1 MESLFGLPMQTLMVI
16 LVAMFAIAIGS
27 VTCIL
32 VTNRTMFKMG
42 LRNVPRRKLQTGLIV
57 VGLMLATL
65 IITASF
71 TTGDTIDYS
80 LSSKAFDQWGRT
92 DLVLSIRGEDSE
104 DAKGADVFV
113 PGTVAGNLQQQFADD
128 ADQPLFMPFMYTRAA
143 VTSDSTKLSEPTA
156 NLVGI
161 DPAIVSQIG
170 GIELANGG
178 AFDVTTLGANDV
190 IVSGR
195 AAKAM
200 DAQVGDTLTVL
211 TGGKPHSATVVAI
224 AKDSQLTGVLGNFD
238 QVIRPGGVVMTLA
251 TVQEWT
257 GHPGAVNYIS
267 VALSGDVR
275 STVEDGPAAAERIE
289 KFLATAKGKNIVS
302 LSGRPVEVEAVK
314 AEDVDQAEEFGNLFT
329 TFFLV
334 IGGFSIAA
342 GIMLIFL
349 IFVMLA
355 AERKPEIGMAR
366 AVGAQRSSLVQSFV
380 SEGMSYNLFAGV
392 IGAGL
397 GVAASAAL
405 VVGFLKAN
413 MGDDFDFISAHFTAR
428 SIMISFC
435 LGVVLT
441 FVTVVFA
448 SMKVSGVNIVAA
460 VRGTPED
467 ETPAKRRKISWFWVA
482 VGLPALIIPPLGIWL
497 FFNKGWGIPSA
508 WIMAPLGIALGA
520 LSILAANGGGSEFLF
535 SFGFSVIPLSLAIL
549 ATHYRAPGRVTWT
562 AVGAFLAAYW
572 LSPVNIGEELLGRDL
587 TGDIEMFLLS
597 GIMVVISFTLIIVYN
612 ARLLTLLFHRN
623 GGFRYGVPLA
633 AIAAA
638 MGFAVAGVALGDW
651 GNSVGQLCYLFA
663 GLLVIVAGF
672 SFAAARFPALQPVL
686 KMGVAYP
693 LSNRFRTGMTVA
705 MFALIIFSLVT
716 FSAIQANFIALFGG
730 EKGNG
735 GYDIVATANLD
746 SDVSDVK
753 GALAD
758 AGSRIVGQITDT
770 APVTTLA
777 GQPEVRVGNE
787 WSAYPVIA
795 ASDAYLA
802 EGTVL
807 DARGLGYATDA
818 EVLAAVRNDP
828 SLALIDINAV
838 DPQSGNVWTVD
849 ADIEND
855 VLTPFQV
862 TIRDRGHAPMKTV
875 TVIGVLANRV
885 DMTIADGIFVNS
897 DAYTPLF
904 GEPQFNRTY
913 VRLAAGTD
921 SEAAATDI
929 EAALASRGVQ
939 AYSIRKLIDDQNAQ
953 QQAFNRMFQ
962 GLMAL
967 GLLVGVAALGVIAFR
982 SVVERRQQIGMLRA
996 IGYQRE
1002 AIALTFMME
1011 SVFIG
1016 LMGILSGVVG
1026 GVIVSRN
1033 VFTTGIFSNEG
1044 VDFTMPWMEV
1054 LVMTAVAFGISL
1066 VMTWLPSRNAAAV
1079 PVADALRYE

>member
-1 MESLFGLPMQTLMVI
+1 MQTLMII

-27 VTCIL
+27 VAYIL

-42 LRNVPRRKLQTGLIV
+42 MRNVPRRKLQTGLIV

-80 LSSKAFDQWGRT
+80 LTSKAFDQWGRT
-92 DLVLSIRGEDSE
+92 DLVLNLRGEDSE

-113 PGTVAGNLQQQFADD
+113 PETVAGDLAQFAGDP
-128 ADQPLFMPFMYTRAA
+128 DQPLFMPFLFVQAA
-143 VTSDSTKLSEPTA
+143 VTSDSTQLSEPTA
-156 NLVGI
+156 NLAGI
-161 DPAIVSQIG
+161 DPAIISQIG
-170 GIELANGG
+170 GIELAGG
-178 AFDVTTLGANDV
+178 GTFDVTTLGANDI
-190 IVSGR
+190 IVSER
-195 AAKAM
+195 AAEAM
-200 DAQVGDTLTVL
+200 DAKVGDSLTVL
-211 TGGKPHSATVVAI
+211 TGGEPHSATVVAI
-224 AKDSQLTGVLGNFD
+224 AKDSQLTGVLGEFD
-238 QVIRPGGVVMTLA
+238 QVIRPGGVVMSLD

-257 GHPGAVNYIS
+257 GHPDAVNYIS

-275 STVEDGPAAAERIE
+275 STVEAGPAAAERIQS
-289 KFLATAKGKNIVS
+289 FLATGQGKSIVS
-302 LSGRPVEVEAVK
+302 LNGRAIEVEAVK
-314 AEDVDQAEEFGNLFT
+314 ADDVDKAEEFGNLFT
-329 TFFLV
+329 TFFLA

-355 AERKPEIGMAR
+355 AERKSEIGMAR

-380 SEGMSYNLFAGV
+380 SEGMSYNLFAGA
-392 IGAGL
+392 IGAAL

-405 VVGFLKAN
+405 VVGFLKSS

-428 SIMISFC
+428 SIIISFC

-467 ETPAKRRKISWFWVA
+467 ETPARRRKISWLWVA
-482 VGLPALIIPPLGIWL
+482 IGLPAMIIPPLGIWL
-497 FFNKGWGIPSA
+497 VFNKGWGIPGA
-508 WIMAPLGIALGA
+508 WIWAPIGIALG
-520 LSILAANGGGSEFLF
+520 SFTILAANGSGSEFLF
-535 SFGFSVIPLSLAIL
+535 SFGFSVIPLSIAIL
-549 ATHYRAPGRVTWT
+549 ATHYRAPGRVVWT

-572 LSPVNIGEELLGRDL
+572 LSPVNIGEELLGREL

-612 ARLLTLLFHRN
+612 ARLLTLIFHRN
-623 GGFRYGVPLA
+623 GGFRYRVPLA
-633 AIAAA
+633 AIVAAV
-638 MGFAVAGVALGDW
+638 GFAAAGVALGDW

-663 GLLVIVAGF
+663 GLLVLLAGF
-672 SFAAARFPALQPVL
+672 AYAAARFPTLQPVL

-693 LSNRFRTGMTVA
+693 LSNRFRTGMTIA
-705 MFALIIFSLVT
+705 MFSLIIFSLVT
-716 FSAIQANFIALFGG
+716 FSAIQANFIAMFGG
-730 EKGNG
+730 EKGDG
-735 GYDIVATANLD
+735 GYDIVATANAD
-746 SDVSDVK
+746 SGISDVT
-753 GALAD
+753 GALSN
-758 AGSRIVGQITDT
+758 AGSPVAGQINGT
-770 APVTTLA
+770 ASVTTFV
-777 GQPEVRVGNE
+777 GEPEVRVGNE

-795 ASDAYLA
+795 ASDAYLS

-807 DARGLGYATDA
+807 DSRAVGYATDA
-818 EVLAAVRNDP
+818 AVLEAVRDDP

-838 DPQSGNVWTVD
+838 DPQSGNDWTVK
-849 ADIEND
+849 ADIENN
-855 VLTPFQV
+855 VLTPFTL
-862 TIRDRGHAPMKTV
+862 TIRDRGHTAMRTV
-875 TVIGVLANRV
+875 TVIGVLANRA
-885 DMTIADGIFVNS
+885 DPTIANGIFVNS
-897 DAYTPLF
+897 AAYTPLF
-904 GEPQFNRTY
+904 GEPQFDRTY
-913 VRLAAGTD
+913 VRLAEGTD
-921 SEAAATDI
+921 SELAAKDI
-929 EAALASRGVQ
+929 EASLASQGVQ
-939 AYSIRKLIDDQNAQ
+939 AYSIRKLIDDANQQ

-1002 AIALTFMME
+1002 SIALTFVME

-1044 VDFTMPWMEV
+1044 VEFTMPWGEV
-1054 LVMTAVAFGISL
+1054 LAMVAVAFAVSL